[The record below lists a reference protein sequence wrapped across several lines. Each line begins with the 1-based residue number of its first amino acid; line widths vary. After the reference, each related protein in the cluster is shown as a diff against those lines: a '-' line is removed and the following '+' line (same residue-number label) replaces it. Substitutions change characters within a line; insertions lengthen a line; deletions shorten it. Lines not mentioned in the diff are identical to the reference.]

1 LSGQSPRPGFC
12 YLRPCLETGDG
23 FIVARFGWFVCN
35 DGVVKEIWNLAIS
48 PQVLPLTILL
58 VPVAL
63 YWLLNVLGAVDLD
76 FLDVDLDTHAGHP
89 HDAHHDSSSHDS
101 WFHGALRFVN
111 ATDVP
116 VMIVLSVLVILLWA
130 GSMIGNLWFNAQQ
143 SGMTGGII
151 AVAAFFAAVILTR
164 FVVAPM
170 KPFFRLIRAD
180 DEKHPPVIGR
190 TGTVRTAWVDER
202 SGQVEIE
209 MQGAPLLLNAR
220 VATGTFSLPKNTEV
234 IVISHNPESG
244 VYTVRSLCD
253 SSPPQSK

>member
-1 LSGQSPRPGFC
+1 M
-12 YLRPCLETGDG
+12 
-23 FIVARFGWFVCN
+23 
-35 DGVVKEIWNLAIS
+35 KEIWNLAIS

-76 FLDVDLDTHAGHP
+76 FLDVDLDHHGGH
-89 HDAHHDSSSHDS
+89 DSHHDSSHDS

-130 GSMIGNLWFNAQQ
+130 CAMIGNLWFNTQQ
-143 SGMTGGII
+143 SGMTGSII
-151 AVAAFFAAVILTR
+151 AVAALFAAVILTR
-164 FVVAPM
+164 FVVAPL

-180 DEKHPPVIGR
+180 DEKHPPVVGR
-190 TGTVRTAWVDER
+190 TGTVRTALVDER

-209 MQGAPLLLNAR
+209 MQGAPLLINAR
-220 VATGTFSLPKNTEV
+220 VAIGTISLPRNTEV
-234 IVISHNPESG
+234 IVIGSDPETG
-244 VYTVRSLCD
+244 IYTVRSLSD
-253 SSPPQSK
+253 SIPPQSS

>member
-1 LSGQSPRPGFC
+1 M
-12 YLRPCLETGDG
+12 
-23 FIVARFGWFVCN
+23 
-35 DGVVKEIWNLAIS
+35 KEIWNLAIS

-76 FLDVDLDTHAGHP
+76 FLDVDLDHHGGH
-89 HDAHHDSSSHDS
+89 DGHHDSSHDS

-130 GSMIGNLWFNAQQ
+130 VAMIGNLWLNAQQ

-151 AVAAFFAAVILTR
+151 AVAALFVAVILTR
-164 FVVAPM
+164 FVVAPL

-180 DEKHPPVIGR
+180 DEKHPPVVGR

-202 SGQVEIE
+202 TGQVEIQ
-209 MQGAPLLLNAR
+209 MQGAPLLINAR
-220 VATGTFSLPKNTEV
+220 VATGTFSLPRNTEV
-234 IVISHNPESG
+234 IVIANDPETG
-244 VYTVRSLCD
+244 IYTVRSLSD
-253 SSPPQSK
+253 SIPPQS

>member
-1 LSGQSPRPGFC
+1 M
-12 YLRPCLETGDG
+12 
-23 FIVARFGWFVCN
+23 
-35 DGVVKEIWNLAIS
+35 KEIWNLAIS

-76 FLDVDLDTHAGHP
+76 FLDVDLDTHAAHSADG
-89 HDAHHDSSSHDS
+89 HHDSSSHDS

-130 GSMIGNLWFNAQQ
+130 CAMIGNLCFNAQQ

-151 AVAAFFAAVILTR
+151 AVAALFSAVILTR

-180 DEKHPPVIGR
+180 DEKHPPVVGR

-202 SGQVEIE
+202 TGQVEIQ
-209 MQGAPLLLNAR
+209 MQGAPLLINAR
-220 VATGTFSLPKNTEV
+220 IATGTSSLPRNTEV
-234 IVISHNPESG
+234 IVIANDPETG
-244 VYTVRSLCD
+244 IYTVRSLSD
-253 SSPPQSK
+253 TIPPQSS

>member
-1 LSGQSPRPGFC
+1 M
-12 YLRPCLETGDG
+12 
-23 FIVARFGWFVCN
+23 
-35 DGVVKEIWNLAIS
+35 KEIWNLAIS

-76 FLDVDLDTHAGHP
+76 FLDVDFDHDTHG
-89 HDAHHDSSSHDS
+89 AHHDSSHDS

-130 GSMIGNLWFNAQQ
+130 CAMIGNLWFNAQQ
-143 SGMTGGII
+143 SGLTGGII
-151 AVAAFFAAVILTR
+151 AGTALVAAVVLTR
-164 FVVAPM
+164 YVVAPL

-180 DEKHPPVIGR
+180 DEKHPPVVGR
-190 TGTVRTAWVDER
+190 SGIVRTAWVDER

-209 MQGAPLLLNAR
+209 MQGAPLLLNAK
-220 VATGTFSLPKNTEV
+220 VAAGTFSLPRNTEV
-234 IVISHNPESG
+234 IVVSHDAVTG
-244 VYTVRSLCD
+244 VYTVRSLSD
-253 SSPPQSK
+253 ASPPQPS